1 MLLLT
6 GALTSKPYAFTSR
19 PWELRSVQ
27 SIDTLDG
34 IGSNIRVDFK
44 ESEVLRILPRK
55 NPEVNENWISDK
67 IRFFYD
73 GLKRQRL
80 TSPYIKTN
88 GELRPVKWKKAI
100 SKLSS
105 LLKVYSFEYGP
116 SKVGLLTSSNID
128 LETTYALRNFS
139 NNYGF
144 SFLGIDKALKIN
156 MDNPLNYRFQNSI
169 SDFEKTDFCL
179 FIGTNP
185 RFEASTLNL
194 RLRKIFRKGNASFA
208 SIGGNFASTFPINFL
223 GLSPKTLVS
232 IAEGKHPVCKSL
244 AQAENPKII
253 LGSKLLERT
262 DGFVI
267 QDLLNGLVSSFYT
280 IFNKKLSVNLLHT
293 ESNTVGAFELGIRSF
308 VKSDLAKCKI
318 LYTVGIDKPSFFDN
332 NIKTTSS
339 SVLIMQSSHGDKN
352 TNRADLVL
360 PSYTFVEKTGI
371 YYNTE
376 GRPQKTQRALIGPNL
391 SREDWKIFR
400 ILFHSL
406 DKLALF
412 ETKSQLITE
421 MSKILPSSYFANSWF
436 DTNSSI
442 NRPTLFEFGSKNVGK
457 IYKTSFKLFIED
469 FYMTSNLCQSSKTMA
484 KASELLRSYSNN
496 YKFLTWASINK

>member
-34 IGSNIRVDFK
+34 IGSNIRIDFK

-55 NPEVNENWISDK
+55 NPEINENWISDR

-80 TSPYIKTN
+80 TSPFVKKS
-88 GELRPVKWKKAI
+88 GELRPVKWKKTV

-116 SKVGLLTSSNID
+116 SKVGFLASSNLD
-128 LETTYALRNFS
+128 LETIYVLRNFS
-139 NNYGF
+139 HNYGF
-144 SFLGIDKALKIN
+144 SFLGIDKTLKIN
-156 MDNPLNYRFQNSI
+156 IDNTTNYKFQNNI
-169 SDFEKTDFCL
+169 SEFEKTDFCL

-194 RLRKIFRKGNASFA
+194 RLRKIFRKGNTSFA
-208 SIGGNFASTFPINFL
+208 SIGGNFSSTFPINFL

-232 IAEGKHPVCKSL
+232 IAEGKHPICKSL
-244 AQAENPKII
+244 AQAKNPTII
-253 LGSKLLERT
+253 LGSKLCERN
-262 DGFVI
+262 DGFAI
-267 QDLLNGLVSSFYT
+267 QDLIKELVHSFYT
-280 IFNKKLSVNLLHT
+280 IFDKKLAVNLLHT
-293 ESNTVGAFELGIRSF
+293 EANTVGSFELGIKSF

-318 LYTVGIDKPSFFDN
+318 LYTVGIDEPSFFDN
-332 NIKTTSS
+332 NLKTNSS

-352 TNRADLVL
+352 TNKADFVL

-391 SREDWKIFR
+391 SREDWKIFQ
-400 ILFHSL
+400 ILFYSL
-406 DKLALF
+406 DKLSSF

-436 DTNSSI
+436 RADFRTGQ
-442 NRPTLFEFGSKNVGK
+442 PTLFEFGSKNLGK

-469 FYMTSNLCQSSKTMA
+469 FYMTSNLCQSSKIMA
-484 KASELLRSYSNN
+484 KASNLLRSYSNN